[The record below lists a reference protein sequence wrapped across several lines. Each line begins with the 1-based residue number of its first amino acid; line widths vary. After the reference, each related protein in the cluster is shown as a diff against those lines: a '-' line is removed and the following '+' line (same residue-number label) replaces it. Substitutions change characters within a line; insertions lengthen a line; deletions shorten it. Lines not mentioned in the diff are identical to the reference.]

1 MSVFSTRLW
10 APLGKDRPITLF
22 PASTMPDTS
31 NSIYVMDDAQ
41 KTNSEWDFKRPIHSH
56 RPRSSLTW
64 DSEFWIQK
72 LFNNS
77 NRNKRIIAIIYW
89 ELTSSI
95 FMPTLFHLIIE
106 ITLWNGCNNPFVLNR
121 GSMRLNNL
129 PKITQLIKIKT
140 QFVISGWLNTSH
152 LTFLRVGPSLCNCAK
167 LIISFQT
174 MTFHIWL

>member
-1 MSVFSTRLW
+1 MWWMTHKKRTVNETLNDLSTVTDPVAPWLETQSFESKNFSIIII
-10 APLGKDRPITLF
+10 GIT
-22 PASTMPDTS
+22 
-31 NSIYVMDDAQ
+31 
-41 KTNSEWDFKRPIHSH
+41 
-56 RPRSSLTW
+56 
-64 DSEFWIQK
+64 
-72 LFNNS
+72 
-77 NRNKRIIAIIYW
+77 RIIAVIYW